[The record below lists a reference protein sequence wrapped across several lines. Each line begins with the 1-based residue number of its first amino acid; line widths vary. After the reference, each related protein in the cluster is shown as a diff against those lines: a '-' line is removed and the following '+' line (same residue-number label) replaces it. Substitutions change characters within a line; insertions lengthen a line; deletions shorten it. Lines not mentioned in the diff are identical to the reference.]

1 MDSLEG
7 ASSKEE
13 LQRRRLLLHDPD
25 WHGLASATRTPPSG
39 TYTNTPT
46 HKHTN
51 TDNGSLCRTSQ
62 KLKKRALS
70 DIHPRQRCQPI
81 RAGHR
86 PPGGRRLG
94 KTPLRLGLDAGPGE
108 SANYLR
114 HWEPSPH
121 EWRLAGSSDGTGD
134 RSWRRSCRGEMLLD
148 LRQNRAGHAR
158 DLPLVS
164 GHE

>member
-1 MDSLEG
+1 MSMQFTVVNKCQCGKKSLRRK
-7 ASSKEE
+7 SS
-13 LQRRRLLLHDPD
+13 RRKPV
-25 WHGLASATRTPPSG
+25 GLPSPYWIWRGSRPHQHTNTPTHQHINIPTRQHTNTPTYHHNNTPPHQH
-39 TYTNTPT
+39 TNTPT

-62 KLKKRALS
+62 KIKKRALS

-94 KTPLRLGLDAGPGE
+94 KTPLRLGLEAGPGE

-114 HWEPSPH
+114 HSEEAST
-121 EWRLAGSSDGTGD
+121 ATIGG
-134 RSWRRSCRGEMLLD
+134 
-148 LRQNRAGHAR
+148 
-158 DLPLVS
+158 
-164 GHE
+164 